1 MTSPT
6 RRRGIATGLLAASLL
21 ITSTACGDDDT
32 EPETLPSDPA
42 TSETNSTPSP
52 SEPTETT
59 DEPKTDR
66 QKAIADAESVIRDFK
81 AFTDQLGADPE
92 LSVDGLTRY
101 LQDPE
106 LTAQQDFRRRFR
118 NQGFYTDGGQTGFD
132 WMRVTDVQILGK
144 KRQAQIS
151 ITACYNLDDVQAFYK
166 NGKPVDAITPGLAY
180 YQVFNYDYP
189 SSAGWKIAVED
200 IPGKRC
206 KA

>member
-1 MTSPT
+1 MTRPT
-6 RRRGIATGLLAASLL
+6 RRRGIATGLLAAALL
-21 ITSTACGDDDT
+21 VTAAACGDDDT
-32 EPETLPSDPA
+32 EPDTLPSDPS
-42 TSETNSTPSP
+42 TSETSSTPSP

-59 DEPKTDR
+59 EEPKTDR

-81 AFTDQLGADPE
+81 AFQDELGADPE
-92 LSVDGLTRY
+92 LSADGLSRY

-106 LTAQQDFRRRFR
+106 LTAQQDFRRRYR
-118 NQGFYTDGGQTGFD
+118 DQGFYTDGGQTGFD
-132 WMRVTDVQILGK
+132 WMRATDVQIFKK
-144 KRQAQIS
+144 KRQAQIN

-166 NGKPVDAITPGLAY
+166 DGKPVDAITPGLAY

-206 KA
+206 KS